1 MSNTSTSQDILV
13 LGGTGKTGSRVVTLL
28 KNAGFPVRVGS
39 RSAVLPFDWENSDT
53 WDAALQGT
61 TAVYIAYHPDVAIPG
76 TSAIMRQLVA
86 RASALQ
92 VQRLVL
98 LSGRGEE
105 EAEECEQVIMQSGLE
120 WTIVRASW
128 FCQNFSEGI
137 FLGPILSGHMA
148 LPAGSVKEP
157 FVDADDIA
165 EVAFVSLTAAGH
177 QGKIYE
183 VTGRNLYTFAE
194 AVAEIAKAAGRAI
207 TYEEVPLEEYEA
219 VLREHQLPEQ
229 LVWLIRYLFSEVLDG
244 RNARL
249 TDGVQQAL
257 GRPPADFAAYARDAA
272 ATGVWNIE

>member
-61 TAVYIAYHPDVAIPG
+61 TAVYIAYHPDLAIPG
-76 TSAIMRQLVA
+76 TAAIIRQLVA
-86 RASALQ
+86 RASAQQ

-105 EAEECEQVIMQSGLE
+105 EAQACEQVVMQSGLE
-120 WTIVRASW
+120 WTIIRASW
-128 FCQNFSEGI
+128 FCQNFSEGA
-137 FLGPILSGHMA
+137 FLEPVLSGHVA
-148 LPAGSVKEP
+148 LPAGRVKEP
-157 FVDADDIA
+157 FADADDIA

-183 VTGRNLYTFAE
+183 VTGRSMYTFAE
-194 AVAEIAKAAGRAI
+194 AVAEIATAAGRTI
-207 TYEEVPLEEYEA
+207 TYEEVPLEGYEA
-219 VLREHQLPEQ
+219 VLREYQLPEQ

-244 RNARL
+244 RNACL
-249 TDGVQQAL
+249 ADGVQQAL
-257 GRPPADFAAYARDAA
+257 GRPPADFAGYARSTA